1 MTLPLSPAGR
11 PSGRNRV
18 ADHVRS
24 IGAETR
30 DASQPVRRLIIS
42 KVVLRN
48 FKSYG
53 GTTVIGP
60 FHKRFTS
67 IVGPNGSGKSNVID
81 AMLFVFGFRA
91 KQMRFSKLSDL
102 IHNSQAYLQL
112 NKGRPLDSMEV
123 AVHFCE
129 IIDRDAD
136 SDEFEVV
143 PGSELVISREVHRDN
158 SSRYRINGRT
168 ATQKDVSNS
177 LKAFGMDL
185 YNNRFLI
192 LQGEVEQIAQM
203 KPKATKPEEEGLLE
217 YLEDII
223 GTNQY
228 LEAIKEAQKCYDEMQ
243 DQYQERFN
251 RARVAQKEV
260 EDMLEPKREADA
272 YLAKEKSLLHAQ
284 AILARKEL
292 SILSDQ
298 HVEITGKLATLQEQC
313 NSATAELEAVRKER
327 DTALSAIKGVEGEL
341 SQANKVHKRLM
352 GSLQRMIAKDEDLR
366 KQLLREVTK
375 VEEKTAGIKRANS
388 NKPKLEKEFQEK
400 IKQSEELLKQ
410 LPSVQEEL
418 DSAERALE
426 ALTETLKP
434 ELLEANRQ
442 LAKHESELAP
452 LQQACDQAQKEVSV
466 LKSSID
472 LLENKRKGAN
482 EMLKTLKDTEQKL
495 TKSLKTHSE
504 DLERQE
510 KELTK
515 QRTLFETNKR
525 QLAELESTVRDKSH
539 RCTQKRGEYESMKRE
554 LDDIMGSKDQ
564 YGYIMGLVAT
574 GKIRGVHGR
583 LGDLGSISP
592 EYERAFM
599 AAGGGQVDVIVVDT
613 PDVASQVFDELRKR
627 NLGRSSAMALS
638 VLNHDLKRQMEAFER
653 KSHSD
658 LPPDVQYL
666 IHLVKPSDPKYKVCF
681 YSALRETLLAP
692 DLEVATRVGYQQRR
706 RVVTLNGELIE
717 PDGRMSGGGI
727 KPPKSGGINTKADG
741 GSGAQGGR
749 PVLDAAQLEQ
759 FLKEVE
765 KETSEL
771 NALKRQLT
779 ELTEQQGMLSRTIS
793 ELQYGVEMLKHTVV
807 NEELQLNELLER
819 IKAIGTDERASRDIE
834 KLAAMQSELNAKEKA
849 AVAAAAKVAAQE
861 KFVAEAYAAVDRVG
875 KGKLK
880 SAKDRVADLETKLS
894 EMRTAIERM
903 RKQAASL
910 QADADKCTRDT
921 EKFTKEIDQ
930 HKVRESELERQLNDL
945 EEEAAGVTNE
955 MNGINTQMEELNA
968 KIKEL
973 NEGLAARNKRIEEH
987 DLKFVD
993 MRHSIDELSKKL
1005 KACEH
1010 QLQERQEKLRG
1021 ILEAYRKSCALI
1033 QRSNEAQ
1040 KLLSQDA
1047 SSDGTGAD
1055 PPNSLV
1061 FIDDEDA
1068 KQSGRE
1074 TNEAMGDAQSNNADA
1089 AVGNDGAADAAG
1101 EQDTGETGSGK
1112 NSVNHKANG
1121 KSAIKVEATDE
1132 SDARPENAG
1141 ETQSDEDDPSTT
1153 PSDAALIPLNVNALR
1168 EKVEMLKK
1176 QIGAVPNLG
1185 VLDDFGL
1192 KAHEYSRKRQE
1203 LTCIQ
1208 ERREEAKRT
1217 FDQLCFKRKNEF
1229 LLNFAIIAAKLK
1241 EIYQSI
1247 TLGGDAELELVDS
1260 TDPFTEGILF
1270 SVRPARK
1277 SWKQIQNLSGGEK
1290 TLSSLALVF
1299 ALHHYK
1305 PNPVYFMDEID
1316 AALDFRNVSIIAQ
1329 NIKERTKDAQFIII
1343 SLRSQMFELCN
1354 QMPSACSRWRSC
1366 GLPADAAKY
1375 NFPNTSH
1382 SEFAMENLFSDD
1394 ESPEADSKDSGPL
1407 ELMPDLKL
1415 EPPAMKTDNED
1426 QDDDG
1431 IDICSSAAL
1440 LELAESNPALLI
1452 PSVLPEPKEI
1462 RAAESSVME
1471 FFNTPGTHFMHI
1483 QMPNAMPHLDKE
1495 RTLHE
1500 DTANRRDGRFAEN
1513 TSRHATHQAPEDP
1526 QIYQTSRVD
1535 CLPSGRLGKLRIH
1548 RSGKIQLH
1556 VGGHVFNFAQG
1567 SRVSCKQQVGCL
1579 LEENDEFLFLGNYR
1593 KKFVV
1598 SPDFSAMWNKQ

>member
-1 MTLPLSPAGR
+1 MTLAPIPAGR

-18 ADHVRS
+18 ADHVRC

-30 DASQPVRRLIIS
+30 DSSQPVRRLIIS

-136 SDEFEVV
+136 CDEFEVV

-177 LKAFGMDL
+177 LKSFGMDL

-228 LEAIKEAQKCYDEMQ
+228 LESIKGAQRCHEELQ
-243 DQYQERFN
+243 EQYQERFN
-251 RARVAQKEV
+251 RARVAQKDV
-260 EDMLEPKREADA
+260 EDLLEAKREADA
-272 YLAKEKSLLHAQ
+272 YLAREKSLLVAQ
-284 AILARKEL
+284 AVLARKEL
-292 SILSDQ
+292 SLLADQ
-298 HVEITGKLATLQEQC
+298 QVETAGKLASLEERC
-313 NSATAELEAVRKER
+313 SSATAELDAVRQER
-327 DTALSAIKGVEGEL
+327 DTALEAIKGVECEL
-341 SQANKVHKRLM
+341 AEASRAHKRLM
-352 GSLQRMIAKDEDLR
+352 GNLQRMIARDEELR

-388 NKPKLEKEFQEK
+388 NKPKLEREFQDK
-400 IKQSEELLKQ
+400 MRQSEELLKQ
-410 LPSVQEEL
+410 LPGVQEEL
-418 DSAERALE
+418 DGAERALE
-426 ALTETLKP
+426 SLTEALKP

-442 LAKHESELAP
+442 LSKHESELAP
-452 LQQACDQAQKEVSV
+452 LQQACDQAQKEVRV

-472 LLENKRKGAN
+472 LLETKRRGAADT
-482 EMLKTLKDTEQKL
+482 LKTLKDIETKL
-495 TKSLKTHSE
+495 SKSLRAHSD
-504 DLERQE
+504 DLARQE
-510 KELTK
+510 GELTT
-515 QRTLFETNKR
+515 QRALYESNKR
-525 QLAELESTVRDKSH
+525 QVAELESAVQARSH
-539 RCTQKRGEYESMKRE
+539 RCTQQRGEYESMKRE
-554 LDDIMGSKDQ
+554 LDEMMGCKDQ

-583 LGDLGSISP
+583 LGDLGSIPP

-599 AAGGGQVDVIVVDT
+599 AACGVNVDVLVVDT
-613 PDVASQVFDELRKR
+613 PEVASRVFDELRKR
-627 NLGRSSAMALS
+627 NLGRSYAMALS
-638 VLNHDLKRQMEAFER
+638 VLNHDLKSQMEAFER
-653 KSHSD
+653 NSQGD
-658 LPPDVQYL
+658 LPAGVQHL
-666 IHLVKPSDPKYKVCF
+666 IHLVTPSDPRYRVCF
-681 YSALRETLLAP
+681 YSALRETLIAP
-692 DLEVATRVGYQQRR
+692 DLDVAIRVGYQQRR
-706 RVVTLNGELIE
+706 RVVTLNGELVE
-717 PDGRMSGGGI
+717 TDGRMSCGGI
-727 KPPKSGGINTKADG
+727 RSPKSGGINTRADG
-741 GSGAQGGR
+741 GSVAQCGR
-749 PVLDAAQLEQ
+749 AVLDASQLEQ
-759 FLKEVE
+759 FLKAVE
-765 KETSEL
+765 KEEAEL
-771 NALKRQLT
+771 KALRAQLA
-779 ELTEQQGMLSRTIS
+779 ELTERQGMLSRTIS

-807 NEELQLNELLER
+807 NEELQLAELSER
-819 IKAIGTDERASRDIE
+819 MGATGADERASLDAE
-834 KLAAMQSELNAKEKA
+834 TLAAMRSELEAKEQA
-849 AVAAAAKVAAQE
+849 AAAAAAKVSAQE

-875 KGKLK
+875 KGRLK
-880 SAKDRVADLETKLS
+880 SAKERVADLESKLS
-894 EMRTAIERM
+894 EMRSAIERL

-921 EKFTKEIDQ
+921 EKLTKEIEQ
-930 HKVRESELERQLNDL
+930 HKVREGALERELNEL

-955 MNGINTQMEELNA
+955 MNGVSTQMEGLNA
-968 KIKEL
+968 KLKEL
-973 NEGLAARNKRIEEH
+973 NEGLAARNRRIEEH

-993 MRHSIDELSKKL
+993 LRHSIEELSKKL
-1005 KACEH
+1005 QACEH
-1010 QLQERQEKLRG
+1010 QREDRQAKLRG
-1021 ILEAYRKSCALI
+1021 ILEAYRKTRALI
-1033 QRSNEAQ
+1033 QRSNESQ
-1040 KLLSQDA
+1040 QLLSSNAPPRHADA
-1047 SSDGTGAD
+1047 PGSDGADDGGAD
-1055 PPNSLV
+1055 KR
-1061 FIDDEDA
+1061 DA
-1068 KQSGRE
+1068 GGSGSGQTSAKHMSHGQVAVKRE
-1074 TNEAMGDAQSNNADA
+1074 ATNEG
-1089 AVGNDGAADAAG
+1089 GGGGAA
-1101 EQDTGETGSGK
+1101 E
-1112 NSVNHKANG
+1112 
-1121 KSAIKVEATDE
+1121 
-1132 SDARPENAG
+1132 
-1141 ETQSDEDDPSTT
+1141 SDEDDPATS
-1153 PSDAALIPLNVNALR
+1153 PSDAALIPLNVNVLR

-1176 QIGAVPNLG
+1176 QVGAVPNLG
-1185 VLDDFGL
+1185 VLDDFGV
-1192 KAHEYSRKRQE
+1192 KAHEYGRKRHE
-1203 LTCIQ
+1203 LCCIQ
-1208 ERREEAKRT
+1208 ERRDEAKRT

-1354 QMPSACSRWRSC
+1354 QMV
-1366 GLPADAAKY
+1366 GIYKTADVTK
-1375 NFPNTSH
+1375 SVC
-1382 SEFAMENLFSDD
+1382 
-1394 ESPEADSKDSGPL
+1394 
-1407 ELMPDLKL
+1407 
-1415 EPPAMKTDNED
+1415 
-1426 QDDDG
+1426 
-1431 IDICSSAAL
+1431 I
-1440 LELAESNPALLI
+1440 NPA
-1452 PSVLPEPKEI
+1452 SFDVRK
-1462 RAAESSVME
+1462 
-1471 FFNTPGTHFMHI
+1471 
-1483 QMPNAMPHLDKE
+1483 
-1495 RTLHE
+1495 RTLE
-1500 DTANRRDGRFAEN
+1500 GESA
-1513 TSRHATHQAPEDP
+1513 TST
-1526 QIYQTSRVD
+1526 
-1535 CLPSGRLGKLRIH
+1535 
-1548 RSGKIQLH
+1548 
-1556 VGGHVFNFAQG
+1556 
-1567 SRVSCKQQVGCL
+1567 
-1579 LEENDEFLFLGNYR
+1579 
-1593 KKFVV
+1593 
-1598 SPDFSAMWNKQ
+1598 